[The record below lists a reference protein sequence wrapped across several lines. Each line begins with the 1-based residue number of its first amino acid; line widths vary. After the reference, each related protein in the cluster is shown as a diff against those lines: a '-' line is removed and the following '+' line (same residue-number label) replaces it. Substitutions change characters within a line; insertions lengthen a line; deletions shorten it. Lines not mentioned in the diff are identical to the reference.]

1 MKKLLDILLK
11 VQVGLVF
18 LMPLPSFGQESANLW
33 NNMTEEVLFWALL
46 MVEGL
51 LLLVTFTLFFVIKV
65 VAHKVLQPASA
76 QQTQVQ
82 EATETVEAPAES
94 FFKRLMRKMN
104 DSVPVERETEV
115 MTNHTYDGIYELDNN
130 LPPWWKAMFYATIVF
145 SVIYL
150 VHYHI
155 LDTGDLQDQEYEKE
169 MADAKTEIEAYL
181 ATSANNVDESNVTMV
196 EEPARLES
204 AKQLYVEKCAAC
216 HGQAGE
222 GGVGPNLTDAYW
234 LHGGDIK
241 DIFKT
246 IKNGVPEKG
255 MIPWKAQL
263 SPVQIQDISSYIIS
277 LEGSNPP
284 NAKEPQGDLYERKEP
299 VASLTK

>member
-1 MKKLLDILLK
+1 MKKLLNILLK
-11 VQVGLVF
+11 VQAGLAF
-18 LMPLPSFGQESANLW
+18 LMPLPSFGQESASLW
-33 NNMTEEVLFWALL
+33 NNITEETLFWALL
-46 MVEGL
+46 VIEVI
-51 LLLVTFTLFFVIKV
+51 LLLVTVTLFIVIKV
-65 VAHKVLQPASA
+65 VARKVLQPATA

-82 EATETVEAPAES
+82 EAEETVEEPAGS
-94 FFKRLMRKMN
+94 FFQRLMRKMN
-104 DSVPVERETEV
+104 DSVPVEREAEV

-145 SVIYL
+145 GVVYL

-169 MADAKTEIEAYL
+169 MAAAKAEIDAYL
-181 ATSANNVDESNVTMV
+181 ATSANNIDENNVTMV
-196 EEPARLES
+196 EEPARLER

-222 GGVGPNLTDAYW
+222 GGVGPNLTDVYW
-234 LHGGDIK
+234 IHGGDIK

-284 NAKEPQGDLYERKEP
+284 NAKEPQGELYERKEP